1 MYNFDSTVKKVLTE
15 RLEKIENHLDSD
27 VVFFF
32 GAIQPALDKTFRDFI
47 EALKQDP
54 NTRDK
59 LSIIVN
65 TPGGSAETVEKM
77 VNVTRNHYQEVDF
90 IVPDS
95 AMSAGTIFCM
105 SGDNIWMDYS
115 SSLGPIDPQVF
126 NGNSWVPALGYLDKV
141 EELIEK
147 SRQNQLTQAEF
158 VMLQNQDLAKLTS
171 YEQAR
176 DLTVSLLKEW
186 LVQYK
191 FKNWSVHSSSGN
203 PVTLQEK
210 QQRAEDIAKKLG
222 DNRRWHSHGRSIGM
236 KTLTTELKLQIQDF
250 GQDATLTHLI
260 RDYNDMICEYIT
272 RSGNQSFLHSR
283 VYF

>member
-47 EALKQDP
+47 EALKQDS

-191 FKNWSVHSSSGN
+191 FKNWSNHSSNGN
-203 PVTLQEK
+203 PVTIEEK
-210 QQRAEDIAKKLG
+210 QQRAEYIAKKLG
-222 DNRRWHSHGRSIGM
+222 DNKRWHSHGRSIGM
-236 KTLTTELKLQIQDF
+236 KTLTTELKLKIQDF

-260 RDYNDMICEYIT
+260 RDYNDMICEYIA
-272 RSGNQSFLHSR
+272 RSGNQAFLHSR